1 MKRRLGNLERQL
13 LAYAQ
18 LRKVRELRTGDLT
31 RPLGITA
38 KQERELYSRLARAG
52 LIAQVRRGLYLIP
65 RELPLGGAWT
75 PDEALALNTL
85 MADRGGR
92 YQICGP
98 NAFNRYGFSDQVPN
112 RVYAYNNRLSGERT
126 IGAISLTLIKVADAR
141 LGDTEESTTRE
152 GLIVAYSSRVRT
164 LVDAVYDWARFGS
177 LPRGY
182 VWITRELAE
191 RRVTP
196 AALVAATLRYG
207 DVGTIRRMGAL
218 LGEERR
224 QRRAGAEARRRVA
237 GIDRHDS
244 VDSHQAQTRD
254 AQSPMGTDHERRG
267 LTMPIRWH
275 ADDRALLLQ
284 AIELTAR
291 QTGFNPRL
299 IEKDYFCSVVLE
311 YLAAGDAE
319 LTFKGGTCLAKIHSD
334 FYRLSE
340 DLDFSISTPPNASRK
355 ERSRRADRL
364 KPVVGDIPKR
374 LPGFQIVQ
382 PLRGAN
388 ESTQYNAVVG
398 YVSLL
403 DSHVE
408 PISIEVGTA

>member
-1 MKRRLGNLERQL
+1 MKRRLGNLEQQL

-126 IGAISLTLIKVADAR
+126 IGAISLTLIKVADTR
-141 LGDTEESTTRE
+141 LGDIEESTTRE
-152 GLIVAYSSRVRT
+152 GLIIAYSSRVRT

-182 VWITRELAE
+182 AWVARDLAE

-196 AALVAATLRYG
+196 KALVVATLRYG

-218 LGEERR
+218 LEKKGANAGLVRKLEDALPESTGTIPWIPTLPKRGTLNRR
-224 QRRAGAEARRRVA
+224 
-237 GIDRHDS
+237 
-244 VDSHQAQTRD
+244 
-254 AQSPMGTDHERRG
+254 
-267 LTMPIRWH
+267 W
-275 ADDRALLLQ
+275 
-284 AIELTAR
+284 
-291 QTGFNPRL
+291 RL
-299 IEKDYFCSVVLE
+299 IMN
-311 YLAAGDAE
+311 G
-319 LTFKGGTCLAKIHSD
+319 
-334 FYRLSE
+334 
-340 DLDFSISTPPNASRK
+340 
-355 ERSRRADRL
+355 
-364 KPVVGDIPKR
+364 
-374 LPGFQIVQ
+374 
-382 PLRGAN
+382 
-388 ESTQYNAVVG
+388 
-398 YVSLL
+398 
-403 DSHVE
+403 
-408 PISIEVGTA
+408 EV

>member
-18 LRKVRELRTGDLT
+18 LRKARELRTGDLIK
-31 RPLGITA
+31 PLGITP

-98 NAFNRYGFSDQVPN
+98 NAFNRYGFSNQVPN

-126 IGAISLTLIKVADAR
+126 IGAIALTLIKVADIR

-152 GLIVAYSSRVRT
+152 GLVVTYSSRVRT

-182 VWITRELAE
+182 VWTIRELAE
-191 RRVTP
+191 QRVAP

-207 DVGTIRRMGAL
+207 DLGTIRRMGAL
-218 LGEERR
+218 LEK
-224 QRRAGAEARRRVA
+224 AGVGAGLVKKLEAVLPT
-237 GIDRHDS
+237 S
-244 VDSHQAQTRD
+244 T
-254 AQSPMGTDHERRG
+254 GTIPWIP
-267 LTMPIRWH
+267 T
-275 ADDRALLLQ
+275 Q
-284 AIELTAR
+284 
-291 QTGFNPRL
+291 
-299 IEKDYFCSVVLE
+299 
-311 YLAAGDAE
+311 
-319 LTFKGGTCLAKIHSD
+319 
-334 FYRLSE
+334 
-340 DLDFSISTPPNASRK
+340 
-355 ERSRRADRL
+355 
-364 KPVVGDIPKR
+364 PKR
-374 LPGFQIVQ
+374 GTVNRRWGVIMN
-382 PLRGAN
+382 GA
-388 ESTQYNAVVG
+388 
-398 YVSLL
+398 
-403 DSHVE
+403 
-408 PISIEVGTA
+408 I